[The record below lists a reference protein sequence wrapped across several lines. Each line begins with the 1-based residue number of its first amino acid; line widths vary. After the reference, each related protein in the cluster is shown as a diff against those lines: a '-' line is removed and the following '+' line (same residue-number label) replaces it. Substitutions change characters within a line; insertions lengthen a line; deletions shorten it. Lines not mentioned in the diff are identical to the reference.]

1 MSPPWFNESAGKLL
15 SAVLRILL
23 RDDTHPSQHQDQG
36 PISVKGSC
44 LPLDFTS
51 EARKSKCTLPRSRNH
66 GNNSESDA
74 VAAARPA
81 ENLLPTLEAGS

>member
-1 MSPPWFNESAGKLL
+1 MSPPWFKESAGKLL

-36 PISVKGSC
+36 PISLKGSG
-44 LPLDFTS
+44 LPLDSTP
-51 EARKSKCTLPRSRNH
+51 EARKSKCTLPRSGNH
-66 GNNSESDA
+66 GSNSEDDA
-74 VAAARPA
+74 VVGARSA